1 MVNGDAAAVLQHVL
15 VGIAR
20 HRVPG
25 WSFTGNFLQ
34 LSFDEVTAERATVSV
49 DPEPFLLRE
58 DGQFSLGV
66 LTALADVG
74 LAAVVRG
81 PSGAGRRQATVSLA
95 IQFTGVP
102 LRGRLVCSTR
112 LDGDVAGSARR
123 LSLARGEVS
132 GEGGCVATTQGTFID
147 LTQPGLAPVPLRR
160 RGDGTPRDPAPEDS
174 LDESEQEILRRARAA
189 LSQGS
194 LPGFVDRFWGL
205 AAVPEEGGASMQF
218 QNGPHVGNRVGHTQ
232 GGVTAALAATAGV
245 AAMGQGWGLAALMAS
260 YIGPGVGP
268 MLDVRSRVV
277 HRGASTG
284 VAHTAV
290 RTADGRGVL
299 DCVTQH
305 YRLASR

>member
-1 MVNGDAAAVLQHVL
+1 MVSAEDAVLRHVL

-34 LSFDEVTAERATVSV
+34 LSFDEVTAEQSTVSV

-81 PSGAGRRQATVSLA
+81 PTGGGRRQATVSLS

-102 LRGRLVCSTR
+102 LTGRLIATSQ
-112 LDGDVAGSARR
+112 LDGQVVGAAKRV
-123 LSLARGEVS
+123 SLARGEVVGTS
-132 GEGGCVATTQGTFID
+132 GTVATTSGSFID
-147 LTQPGLAPVPLRR
+147 LAQPGLSPVPQRQ
-160 RGDGTPRDPAPEDS
+160 RGDAADFPPADEQS
-174 LDESEQEILRRARAA
+174 LDDHEREIVARARAA
-189 LSQGS
+189 LAKGGV
-194 LPGFVDRFWGL
+194 PGFVDRFWGL
-205 AAVPEEGGASMQF
+205 HASPQDGGAHACF
-218 QNGPHVGNRVGHTQ
+218 ANGPHVGNRVGHTQ
-232 GGVTAALAATAGV
+232 GGISAALAATAGM
-245 AAMGQGWGLAALMAS
+245 AAMGEGWGLSALMAS

-268 MLDVRSRVV
+268 TLDVRSAVV
-277 HRGASTG
+277 HRGGS
-284 VAHTAV
+284 TAV
-290 RTADGRGVL
+290 VHTSLRTADGRGVL

-305 YRLASR
+305 HKLASP